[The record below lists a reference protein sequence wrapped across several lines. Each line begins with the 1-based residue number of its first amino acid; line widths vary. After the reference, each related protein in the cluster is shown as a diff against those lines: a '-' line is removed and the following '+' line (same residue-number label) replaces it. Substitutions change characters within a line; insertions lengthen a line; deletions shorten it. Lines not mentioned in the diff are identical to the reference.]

1 MKRRG
6 QSDRLQT
13 RGQPY
18 IGDFAAGVI
27 VFVGAAGRHS
37 QSPLVA
43 VGGVVVVGPGDG
55 SGPAAGPSVCGCGSV
70 GSSVGVRV
78 FIGGVSVVG
87 AAVGA
92 SVEGQGAE
100 EVDASGKP
108 VCP

>member
-1 MKRRG
+1 MKRKG

-37 QSPLVA
+37 QVPRVA

-55 SGPAAGPSVCGCGSV
+55 CD
-70 GSSVGVRV
+70 
-78 FIGGVSVVG
+78 
-87 AAVGA
+87 VGA
-92 SVEGQGAE
+92 SDGWPVVG
-100 EVDASGKP
+100 SGVGP
-108 VCP
+108 GDG

>member
-27 VFVGAAGRHS
+27 VFVGAAARHS

-43 VGGVVVVGPGDG
+43 VGRAVVVGPGDG
-55 SGPAAGPSVCGCGSV
+55 CD
-70 GSSVGVRV
+70 
-78 FIGGVSVVG
+78 
-87 AAVGA
+87 VGA
-92 SVEGQGAE
+92 SDG
-100 EVDASGKP
+100 
-108 VCP
+108 

>member
-37 QSPLVA
+37 QVPR
-43 VGGVVVVGPGDG
+43 VVVGG
-55 SGPAAGPSVCGCGSV
+55 AG
-70 GSSVGVRV
+70 
-78 FIGGVSVVG
+78 IGEHQERG
-87 AAVGA
+87 
-92 SVEGQGAE
+92 EKTEAE
-100 EVDASGKP
+100 EVAPRGHAHLILHQPFMHQIS
-108 VCP
+108 

>member
-27 VFVGAAGRHS
+27 VFVGAPAKHS
-37 QSPLVA
+37 HSPRVA

-55 SGPAAGPSVCGCGSV
+55 CD
-70 GSSVGVRV
+70 
-78 FIGGVSVVG
+78 
-87 AAVGA
+87 VGA
-92 SVEGQGAE
+92 SDG
-100 EVDASGKP
+100 
-108 VCP
+108 

>member
-18 IGDFAAGVI
+18 IADFAAGVI
-27 VFVGAAGRHS
+27 VFVGAAAKHS

-55 SGPAAGPSVCGCGSV
+55 CD
-70 GSSVGVRV
+70 
-78 FIGGVSVVG
+78 
-87 AAVGA
+87 VGA
-92 SVEGQGAE
+92 SEGWPVVGPDVGAGE
-100 EVDASGKP
+100 G
-108 VCP
+108 

>member
-27 VFVGAAGRHS
+27 VFVGAAAKHS

-43 VGGVVVVGPGDG
+43 VGGVVVVGPD
-55 SGPAAGPSVCGCGSV
+55 VGCD
-70 GSSVGVRV
+70 
-78 FIGGVSVVG
+78 
-87 AAVGA
+87 VGA
-92 SVEGQGAE
+92 SDGWPVVG
-100 EVDASGKP
+100 SGVGP
-108 VCP
+108 GDG

>member
-18 IGDFAAGVI
+18 IADFAAGVI
-27 VFVGAAGRHS
+27 VFVGAAAKHS

-55 SGPAAGPSVCGCGSV
+55 
-70 GSSVGVRV
+70 
-78 FIGGVSVVG
+78 
-87 AAVGA
+87 
-92 SVEGQGAE
+92 
-100 EVDASGKP
+100 
-108 VCP
+108 